1 MGRRQSSGAVLV
13 ARGTLLLLL
22 LLVQLDRCRFELA
35 DQRLVVGRNAGP
47 QKLSNGGEA
56 LLVSDAGFSQ
66 CRCRRGFG
74 FLLFLSGRDGCRGRG
89 LRTIDRGKQRRDLR
103 V

>member
-22 LLVQLDRCRFELA
+22 RLVQLDSCRFELA
-35 DQRLVVGRNAGP
+35 DQCLVVGRNAGP

-66 CRCRRGFG
+66 CRCRRGVG
-74 FLLFLSGRDGCRGRG
+74 FLLFLSGRGGWPG
-89 LRTIDRGKQRRDLR
+89 GGVGSLDRGKQ
-103 V
+103 VG